1 MKKKLAAIAL
11 TALLALGLFAG
22 CKKTGNTGT
31 KTPPTTSTV
40 AQSETEEKPGTTEAT
55 EPATTEPEE
64 PSSTGITP
72 VDPGTAMTN
81 DQTKE
86 ILAKTNAITQSEKN
100 VDLDFLVDASV
111 ALKDENST
119 TLGAISMVISG
130 SVQTNNNASRTTMTL
145 SSNQLTEEMFVEVIT
160 IEKEDAIYSYT
171 KENDQDYYTLKKMDK
186 NSVAEA
192 TGNISQMFTS
202 VADFAWDGYEA
213 DNAYVLTHEV
223 TSEEAQKLRA
233 SISEIGTN
241 LFSDTSADL
250 TGTTLIYRIDK
261 SSYMPL
267 DLTMDMTAALINQT
281 TGSIDPESIEK
292 CSMIL
297 KMKINGYG
305 TVGEIT
311 APEHVLVN
319 DDPTILTPPIEI
331 GPTEGNG
338 NWEDM
343 KIVIDGV
350 EYTVGDPYSKFEA
363 NGWTCDLSEYGGK
376 DSTIEPGSVVT
387 YYDTLYSEKYGNEYD
402 APAIGVMIANYSDEA
417 KKLSDCSI
425 TQIAVSNEV
434 GFEPKA
440 DRYEFYMACGLKPGM
455 TQNEIY
461 DLIGKPAPANV
472 EASEI
477 LGYTS
482 LTYEDVEKGYYM
494 ELTINGKDG
503 LQEISLTIFD

>member
-1 MKKKLAAIAL
+1 MKKKIAAIAL
-11 TALLALGLFAG
+11 TALLAIGLFAG

-31 KTPPTTSTV
+31 KAPPTTSTV

-100 VDLDFLVDASV
+100 VDLDFLVDTSV
-111 ALKDENST
+111 ILKDENST
-119 TLGAISMVISG
+119 TIKPISMVISG
-130 SVQTNNNASRTTMTL
+130 SVQTNNNASRMTMTI
-145 SSNQLTEEMFVEVIT
+145 SSKQFTKEMFVEVIT

-171 KENDQDYYTLKKMDK
+171 KENDQDYYTLKKMNK

-250 TGTTLIYRIDK
+250 TGTTLVYRIDK

-292 CSMIL
+292 CAMIL
-297 KMKINGYG
+297 KVKINGYG

-319 DDPTILTPPIEI
+319 DDPTDMTYPIPGEN
-331 GPTEGNG
+331 TEGTG
-338 NWEDM
+338 AWTDM
-343 KIVIDGV
+343 TIEIDGV
-350 EYTVGDPYSKFEA
+350 EYTVGDPYSKFA
-363 NGWTCDLSEYGGK
+363 KNGWTCDLSEYGGDGTK
-376 DSTIEPGSVVT
+376 VQPGDVVT
-387 YYDTLYSEKYGNEYD
+387 KYETLSSEKYGTSYD
-402 APAIGVMIANYSDEA
+402 APEIGITIANYSATEKAIIDCNVIEISVRNGCSEEA
-417 KKLSDCSI
+417 QKK
-425 TQIAVSNEV
+425 
-434 GFEPKA
+434 GFTFSTP
-440 DRYEFYMACGLKPGM
+440 FGLKPGM
-455 TQNEIY
+455 SKTEVVQLLGEPSPSNLSVSDILDYTAMTYVDASGMKYMTVTLQGNE
-461 DLIGKPAPANV
+461 
-472 EASEI
+472 
-477 LGYTS
+477 
-482 LTYEDVEKGYYM
+482 
-494 ELTINGKDG
+494 G
-503 LQEISLTIFD
+503 LQEIEMTIYD